1 MLIIEG
7 IDGVGK
13 TTLVQYLQ
21 KCGMKKFHFDY
32 DSKNMDLVSKYMKV
46 LSTNDKELVLD
57 RSFISEMVYG
67 PVIRKTCKLNLED
80 YTNLLIAYKNM
91 GAKIIYL
98 KAPKDILLK
107 RRNEDKSDYE
117 VIANH
122 YDELNN
128 QYDKIMEYS
137 SSFIDVITIN
147 TYEENIE
154 QVRNHVK
161 KLVRK

>member
-13 TTLVQYLQ
+13 TTLVECLQ
-21 KCGMKKFHFDY
+21 SCGMKKFHFDY
-32 DSKNMDLVSKYMKV
+32 DSKNMDLLSKYMKV
-46 LSTNDKELVLD
+46 LSVDDKELVLD

-67 PVIRKTCKLNLED
+67 PVIRKACKLSLEN

-107 RRNEDKSDYE
+107 RRNEDKSDYA
-117 VIANH
+117 VIENY
-122 YDELNN
+122 YDELNT
-128 QYDKIMEYS
+128 QYDKIMVYS
-137 SSFIDVITIN
+137 ASFIDVITID

-154 QVRNHVK
+154 QVRNHIK